1 MDPIA
6 HASIGL
12 MAKPIAPRAPL
23 WALLAATQV
32 PDLLF
37 FGFQAAG
44 IEHQGVSTM
53 DLSQGLRISTLGSTP
68 WSHGLFMCIG
78 WSLAVAVIAF
88 LFCRDRRTSIALGAM
103 VFSHWVLDSIVYSN
117 LPLFFDNSRLVG
129 FGLLNS
135 GPGVVIGILLEIGL
149 IIGGIVIY
157 LKTRKRTTVSA
168 HEKK

>member
-12 MAKPIAPRAPL
+12 MAKPIAPKAPL

-37 FGFQAAG
+37 LGFQAAG

-53 DLSQGLRISTLGSTP
+53 DFNQGLKIITLGSTP
-68 WSHGLFMCIG
+68 WSHGLFMCIA
-78 WSLAVAVIAF
+78 WSLVVAVIAF
-88 LFCRDRRTSIALGAM
+88 LFYHDRRTSIVLGSM
-103 VFSHWVLDSIVYSN
+103 VFSHWVLDFIIYSN
-117 LPLFFDNSRLVG
+117 LPLFFNNSQLVG
-129 FGLLNS
+129 LGLLNS
-135 GPGVVIGILLEIGL
+135 GPGIIIGILLEIGL
-149 IIGGIVIY
+149 IVGGIVIY

-168 HEKK
+168 NE

>member
-12 MAKPIAPRAPL
+12 MAKPIAPKAPL

-53 DLSQGLRISTLGSTP
+53 DFNQGLKIITLGSTP
-68 WSHGLFMCIG
+68 WSHGLFMGIA
-78 WSLAVAVIAF
+78 WSLVVAGIAF
-88 LFCRDRRTSIALGAM
+88 LFYHDRRTSIVLGSM
-103 VFSHWVLDSIVYSN
+103 VFSHWVLDFIIYSN
-117 LPLFFDNSRLVG
+117 LPLFFDNSQLVG
-129 FGLLNS
+129 LGLLNS
-135 GPGVVIGILLEIGL
+135 GLGVILGILLEIGL
-149 IIGGIVIY
+149 IVGGIVIY

-168 HEKK
+168 HE

>member
-12 MAKPIAPRAPL
+12 IAKPIAPKAPL

-37 FGFQAAG
+37 LGFQAAG

-53 DLSQGLRISTLGSTP
+53 DLNQGLKIITLGSTP
-68 WSHGLFMCIG
+68 WSHALYMCLA
-78 WSLAVAVIAF
+78 WSSLVAVIAF
-88 LFCRDRRTSIALGAM
+88 LFYWDRRTSIAIGSM
-103 VFSHWVLDSIVYSN
+103 VFGHWVLDFIVYSD
-117 LPLFFDNSRLVG
+117 LPLFFNNSQLVG
-129 FGLLNS
+129 LGLLNS
-135 GPGVVIGILLEIGL
+135 GPGVIIGILIEIGL

-157 LKTRKRTTVSA
+157 LKTRKQTTVSA
-168 HEKK
+168 HG

>member
-12 MAKPIAPRAPL
+12 MAKSIAPKAPL

-53 DLSQGLRISTLGSTP
+53 DFNQGLKIITLGSTP
-68 WSHGLFMCIG
+68 WSHGLFMCIA
-78 WSLAVAVIAF
+78 WSLVVTVIAF
-88 LFCRDRRTSIALGAM
+88 LFYHDRRTSIVLGSL
-103 VFSHWVLDSIVYSN
+103 VFSHWVLDFIIYSN
-117 LPLFFDNSRLVG
+117 LPLFFDNSQLVG
-129 FGLLNS
+129 LGLLNS
-135 GPGVVIGILLEIGL
+135 GLGVILGILLEIGL
-149 IIGGIVIY
+149 IVGGIVIY

-168 HEKK
+168 HE